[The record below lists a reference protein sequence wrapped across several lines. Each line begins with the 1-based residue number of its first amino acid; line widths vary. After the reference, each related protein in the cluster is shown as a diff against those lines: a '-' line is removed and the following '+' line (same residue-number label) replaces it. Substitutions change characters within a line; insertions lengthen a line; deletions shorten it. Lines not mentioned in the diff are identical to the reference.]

1 MGTCSA
7 DRLPVNGN
15 YRRQGFARIVV
26 VIISCYLGCWIAQNS
41 RAFAA
46 GMQQQRVRTDLVRR
60 QAIESGGFLPLD
72 AWEPTVR
79 SYYASS
85 PPLFQEMKDFL
96 QDMPVTSTWAHAVG
110 GTVLFA
116 YAAYAVFLGWQV
128 RQGKGDQIFPV
139 SWGETAAQRHPTMMT
154 YVLLFLVFEIPDG
167 LTLLAVKPENPLLHS
182 THSSTAVLAVMMMG
196 VVALFGQFASSSKT
210 AREAHAYLGATTV
223 FVLVAHAF
231 FGVRLGL
238 SL

>member
-1 MGTCSA
+1 M
-7 DRLPVNGN
+7 
-15 YRRQGFARIVV
+15 RQT
-26 VIISCYLGCWIAQNS
+26 
-41 RAFAA
+41 
-46 GMQQQRVRTDLVRR
+46 RVRTDLLRR

-72 AWEPTVR
+72 ALEPTVR

-85 PPLFQEMKDFL
+85 PPFFQEMKDFL
-96 QDMPVTSTWAHAVG
+96 QDAPVTGTWAHAVG

-128 RQGKGDQIFPV
+128 RQGNGGQIFPV

-167 LTLLAVKPENPLLHS
+167 LTLLAVKPETPLLHS
-182 THSSTAVLAVMMMG
+182 THSSTAVLAVVMMG
-196 VVALFGQFASSSKT
+196 VVALFGQLATSSKT
-210 AREAHAYLGATTV
+210 ARDAHAYLGAATV
-223 FVLVAHAF
+223 FVLAAHAV